1 MIEFFSFQSPIGF
14 ISIVAMKE
22 GVLTISFENKSRES
36 IDKWCLKHLGIGIIP
51 GNKYTKNAQ
60 NQITR
65 YLCGKRKTLNFP
77 VIHLNSTFYKKVLDA
92 ERKIPYG
99 ETRSYQDM
107 AMILENPK
115 ALRAVGGANANNP
128 LPLYYPCHRI
138 ICTDGSLGGFGGG
151 LHIKQFLLEVES
163 QNSLG

>member
-1 MIEFFSFQSPIGF
+1 MVEFSCFQSPIGLLL
-14 ISIVAMKE
+14 ILASKA
-22 GVLTISFENKSRES
+22 GVIKISFENES
-36 IDKWCLKHLGIGIIP
+36 IEDVNTWCLKHLGIGIIP
-51 GNKYTKNAQ
+51 GDKYTENAQ

-65 YLCGKRKTLNFP
+65 YLCGKGKTLNFP
-77 VIHLNSTFYKKVLDA
+77 VIHLNSPFYKKVLDA

-151 LHIKQFLLEVES
+151 LQIKKFLLELES
-163 QNSLG
+163 KNT

>member
-1 MIEFFSFQSPIGF
+1 MVEFSYFQSPIGLLL
-14 ISIVAMKE
+14 ILASE
-22 GVLTISFENKSRES
+22 HGVIKISFENES
-36 IDKWCLKHLGIGIIP
+36 NKDVDAWCLKHLGIGIIP
-51 GNKYTKNAQ
+51 GNKYSENAQ

-77 VIHLNSTFYKKVLDA
+77 VIHLNSPFYKKVLDA

-107 AMILENPK
+107 AMILKNPK

-151 LHIKQFLLEVES
+151 LQIKKFLLELES
-163 QNSLG
+163 KNT